1 MSSIGYKSTDEE
13 INKLITRL
21 QMILSEIE
29 ARIQKLEEVG

>member
-21 QMILSEIE
+21 QQIISDLE
-29 ARIQKLEEVG
+29 ARIKKLEQGS

>member
-21 QMILSEIE
+21 QHILSELE
-29 ARIQKLEEVG
+29 ARIQKLEEAG

>member
-13 INKLITRL
+13 INKLIARL

-29 ARIQKLEEVG
+29 ARIQKLEEAG

>member
-21 QMILSEIE
+21 QQILSELE
-29 ARIQKLEEVG
+29 ARIQKLEEAG

>member
-21 QMILSEIE
+21 QQIISDLES
-29 ARIQKLEEVG
+29 RIKKLEEGS